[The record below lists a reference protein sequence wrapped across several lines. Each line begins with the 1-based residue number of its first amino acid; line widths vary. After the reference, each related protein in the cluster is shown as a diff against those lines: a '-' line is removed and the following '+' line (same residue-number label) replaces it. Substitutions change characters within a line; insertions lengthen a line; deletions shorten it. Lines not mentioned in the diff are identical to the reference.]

1 MRTLVRCRWSS
12 GRVICIDSSDE
23 LLAELTYGRPMSV
36 SAPNLKGTVRL
47 ESSSG
52 RMRALDGIRGL
63 AIIWVVLHNTTDLL
77 PPTLHGASHVLAFL
91 VHPGWIG
98 VQLFFALSGFLITG
112 SLLDTQR
119 ATHYFLA
126 FYARRALRIL
136 PLYYAVLILLLIVAP
151 ALHLGPALLQANP
164 KEQLSLWLFA
174 VNWTHTAP
182 YGFAHFWSLAI
193 EEQFYLFWPFIVYR
207 LSARRLFAVC
217 LYIAVIGFF
226 IRGVMVFSGASSWTV
241 YTATTSR
248 LDALALGGAGA
259 CLVRIPAARAW
270 LASRLTG
277 VNLAALALFVV
288 GVPATRAY
296 DTDAIQCQLFGYTLL
311 ALCCAILVTTAAAG
325 EQARPTS
332 LARILCWAPLRSCGK
347 YSYAIYIFHQ
357 LINKLWGE
365 PWMATIFGSS
375 PPAHAVYLYSLT
387 IGLVSFGVAYLSYQL
402 LEKHFLKLK
411 ILFPP
416 QGDQAHNSANP

>member
-1 MRTLVRCRWSS
+1 MFALF
-12 GRVICIDSSDE
+12 
-23 LLAELTYGRPMSV
+23 ALTMAG
-36 SAPNLKGTVRL
+36 SAPNLERTVRR
-47 ESSSG
+47 ESSCG
-52 RMRALDGIRGL
+52 RLPALDGIRGL

-77 PPTLHGASHVLAFL
+77 PPTLHGPSHVLAFL

-119 ATHYFLA
+119 AANYFRA

-136 PLYYAVLILLLIVAP
+136 PLYYTVLILLLIVAP
-151 ALHLGPALLQANP
+151 ALHLGPTLLQANA
-164 KEQLSLWLFA
+164 KEQLSLWSFT
-174 VNWTHTAP
+174 VNWTHAAP
-182 YGFAHFWSLAI
+182 YGFAHFWSLAV
-193 EEQFYLFWPFIVYR
+193 EEQFYLFWPFIVHR
-207 LSARRLFAVC
+207 LPARRLFAVC
-217 LYIAVIGFF
+217 LYIAMIGIF
-226 IRGVMVFSGASSWTV
+226 IRGVMVLSGASSWTV

-270 LASRLTG
+270 LASRLTA
-277 VNLAALALFVV
+277 VNLAALTIFLV
-288 GVPATRAY
+288 GVPVTRAY
-296 DTDAIQCQLFGYTLL
+296 DADAIQCQIFGYTVL
-311 ALCCAILVTTAAAG
+311 AFCCAILVTTAAADG

-357 LINKLWGE
+357 LIHKLWGE
-365 PWMATIFGSS
+365 PWMSTTFGSS

-387 IGLVSFGVAYLSYQL
+387 IGLVSFCAAYLSYQL
-402 LEKHFLKLK
+402 LEKHFLALK
-411 ILFPP
+411 ALFPP
-416 QGDQAHNSANP
+416 RLANQAHNSANP